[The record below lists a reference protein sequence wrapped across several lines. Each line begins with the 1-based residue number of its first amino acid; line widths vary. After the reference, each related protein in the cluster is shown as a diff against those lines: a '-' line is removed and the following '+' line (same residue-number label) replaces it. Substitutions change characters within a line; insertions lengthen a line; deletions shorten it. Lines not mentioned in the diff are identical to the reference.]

1 VTPTR
6 AEALAASLD
15 LGPGSPGVCPAC
27 LGLVAIAID
36 RGDGRAVAGR
46 ITMVAPDLWADGL
59 GDTVREA
66 LERKARSGLA
76 DAADALG
83 DIAARGS
90 RSAIFRAVVRR
101 LAAELA
107 ADTRRAFIASLN

>member
-1 VTPTR
+1 MR

-15 LGPGSPGVCPAC
+15 VGLGSRGVCPAC
-27 LGLVAIAID
+27 LGLVAIAVD
-36 RGDGRAVAGR
+36 RGDGRTVAGR
-46 ITMVAPDLWADGL
+46 ITMVAPDLWAEGL

-66 LERKARSGLA
+66 VERKARSGLA

-83 DIAARGS
+83 DLAARGA

-107 ADTRRAFIASLN
+107 ADTRRAFTASLN